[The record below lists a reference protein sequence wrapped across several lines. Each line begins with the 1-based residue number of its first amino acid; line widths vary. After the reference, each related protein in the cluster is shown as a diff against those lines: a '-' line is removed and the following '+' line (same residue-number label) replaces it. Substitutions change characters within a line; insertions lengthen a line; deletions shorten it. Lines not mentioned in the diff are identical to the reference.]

1 MPITTFYP
9 CNPSVEMA
17 VETTSLCVKCVTD
30 QEASDA
36 CTSTRSSNSTSNK
49 RDCSVYC
56 NTGCNTKC
64 TDSSSQTVCGSGH

>member
-9 CNPSVEMA
+9 CKPSIEMV

-36 CTSTRSSNSTSNK
+36 CTSKGSSNSTNNK
-49 RDCSVYC
+49 QDCSVYC

-64 TDSSSQTVCGSGH
+64 TDSYT